1 MGTYEGGIG
10 MESRMCP
17 KIADEPVSTT
27 VCESCEDYREKTN
40 HFVCE
45 NPCRWYINHPQPK
58 PEPYPRLMEMYRIE
72 RTIEDN
78 KRRAKYFY
86 DRSRPKY
93 AKEMEDEI
101 VHLKYRLQKL
111 RKEKEQ
117 WERTQEELL
126 ASCLQ
131 R

>member
-1 MGTYEGGIG
+1 MS

-17 KIADEPVSTT
+17 KEADRPVSTT
-27 VCESCEDYREKTN
+27 VCKSCEDYCEKTN
-40 HFVCE
+40 HFFCE
-45 NPCRWYINHPQPK
+45 NPCRWHLHHPQPQPK
-58 PEPYPRLMEMYRIE
+58 PYPKLMEMYRLE

-78 KRRAKYFY
+78 KRRARYFY

-101 VHLKYRLQKL
+101 VQLKYRLQKL

-126 ASCLQ
+126 VSCLRQ
-131 R
+131 

>member
-1 MGTYEGGIG
+1 

-17 KIADEPVSTT
+17 KEADRPVSTT
-27 VCESCEDYREKTN
+27 VCESCEDHRKQTN

-45 NPCRWYINHPQPK
+45 NSCRWYINHPTPK
-58 PEPYPRLMEMYRIE
+58 PKPYPRLMEMYRIE

-78 KRRAKYFY
+78 KRRARYFY

-101 VHLKYRLQKL
+101 MQLKYRLQEL
-111 RKEKEQ
+111 RKERER
-117 WERTQEELL
+117 WEKTQEELL
-126 ASCLQ
+126 ASYLQ
-131 R
+131 Q

>member
-1 MGTYEGGIG
+1 MSQVN
-10 MESRMCP
+10 ESRMCP
-17 KIADEPVSTT
+17 KAAEGIVS
-27 VCESCEDYREKTN
+27 VSECEACEDYNEKTN
-40 HFVCE
+40 HFFCE
-45 NPCRWYINHPQPK
+45 NPCRYHIHHPQPQPK
-58 PEPYPRLMEMYRIE
+58 PYPKLMEMYRIE

-78 KRRAKYFY
+78 KRRARYFY

-101 VHLKYRLQKL
+101 VQLKYRLQEL

-131 R
+131 Q